1 MIALDHTET
10 LVGIAEIAIA
20 LAGFSGVVVVFGSRS
35 SGQWDP
41 GDRLRLT
48 FLLEAGFTAGG
59 FALATLALLSLPIES
74 ALVWAIV
81 SGSWAVFMC
90 GSLYSSSRRMR
101 TNRNNHGDVD
111 DVSNRIVFLA
121 FAILIVIQ
129 LANVVLWQ
137 VFTPV
142 LLGLLLNL
150 IGAALQ
156 FGRLIQS
163 AFRD

>member
-1 MIALDHTET
+1 MISLDLTEV

-48 FLLEAGFTAGG
+48 FLLEASFTAGG
-59 FALATLALLSLPIES
+59 FALATITMLSLPI
-74 ALVWAIV
+74 APDLVWAIV
-81 SGSWAVFMC
+81 SGSWGTFMC
-90 GSLYSSSRRMR
+90 GSLYWSSQRMQ
-101 TNRNNHGDVD
+101 TNDPSVD
-111 DVSNRIVFLA
+111 ELSNRIVFAA
-121 FAILIVIQ
+121 FAIVIVLQ
-129 LANVVLWQ
+129 FVNVAMWHT
-137 VFTPV
+137 FTPV
-142 LLGLLLNL
+142 IVGLLLNL
-150 IGAALQ
+150 VGAAMQ

>member
-1 MIALDHTET
+1 MISLDLTEV

-48 FLLEAGFTAGG
+48 FLLEASFTAGG
-59 FALATLALLSLPIES
+59 FALATIIMLSLPI
-74 ALVWAIV
+74 APDLVWAIV
-81 SGSWAVFMC
+81 SGSWGTFMC
-90 GSLYSSSRRMR
+90 GSLYLSSQRMK
-101 TNRNNHGDVD
+101 TNDPSVD
-111 DVSNRIVFLA
+111 ELSNRIVFAA
-121 FAILIVIQ
+121 FAIVIVLQ
-129 LANVVLWQ
+129 FVNVAMWHT
-137 VFTPV
+137 FTPV
-142 LLGLLLNL
+142 IVGLLLNL
-150 IGAALQ
+150 VGAAMQ